1 MGKWLMSWT
10 RHSVRLLISLAYL
23 FGACN
28 YVKFLR
34 KAVAAATLLF
44 VFIGTANAAFCYLPL
59 FIQPNGEC
67 IPFFTLEPVK
77 HITTVRPTEHTLKHG
92 THYPAVHD
100 ARVHGPWTR
109 SSVKKWHPCLRTVF
123 TARGHGVQ
131 NDACVHGPLRN
142 MSVCL

>member
-92 THYPAVHD
+92 THYPALHD

-109 SSVKKWHPCLRTVF
+109 VLKMTPLF
-123 TARGHGVQ
+123 TDR
-131 NDACVHGPLRN
+131 VHGPWTRRPKWCLCPRAVAKYV
-142 MSVCL
+142 SVCL